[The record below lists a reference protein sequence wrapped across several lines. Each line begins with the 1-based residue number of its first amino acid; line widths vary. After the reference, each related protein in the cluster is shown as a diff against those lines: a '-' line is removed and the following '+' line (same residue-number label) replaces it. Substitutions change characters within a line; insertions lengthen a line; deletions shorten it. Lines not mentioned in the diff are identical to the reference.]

1 MSNWYSLRMR
11 YGYVKLKPLRMFIQ
25 AFYKVFFSYFS
36 ERNEQTAQHLS

>member
-1 MSNWYSLRMR
+1 MSNWCSVRMR

-25 AFYKVFFSYFS
+25 AFYKVFFSYFC